1 MEFSNFIIGPGK
13 EESELDEETEII
25 PQFLSSSLQL
35 NSISCPS
42 DNVMAMHIG
51 FTLHSAI
58 NRSADRKILMFKR
71 SMKQRSDLRRSPNP
85 AFHGHPLPLCG
96 TAELGYKPCTSRGVA
111 DKLFQSC
118 CNIYVPKECRS
129 LCVYETNQNATRE
142 LLISILR
149 ERKCSLEY
157 LSSIL
162 YCASQNRDNRKCCT
176 HLNLNDPQLQ
186 VGSRCLRMC
195 DPTGTAIE
203 QITMEDATC
212 MYNWNVI
219 MYCHHSGIREM

>member
-1 MEFSNFIIGPGK
+1 
-13 EESELDEETEII
+13 
-25 PQFLSSSLQL
+25 
-35 NSISCPS
+35 
-42 DNVMAMHIG
+42 
-51 FTLHSAI
+51 
-58 NRSADRKILMFKR
+58 
-71 SMKQRSDLRRSPNP
+71 
-85 AFHGHPLPLCG
+85 
-96 TAELGYKPCTSRGVA
+96 
-111 DKLFQSC
+111 KLFQSC

-129 LCVYETNQNATRE
+129 LCVYETNQNVTRE
-142 LLISILR
+142 LLVSILR
-149 ERKCSLEY
+149 ERKCGLEY

-162 YCASQNRDNRKCCT
+162 YCASQNRDNRKCCIHLNLNDPQLQVGSRCLRMCDPT
-176 HLNLNDPQLQ
+176 GTAIEQITMEDATCMYNWNLVSILRERKCGLEYLSSILYCASQNRDNRKCCIHLNLNDPQLQ

>member
-1 MEFSNFIIGPGK
+1 MIMLWQFILASLFIQQSIAQQLKQCPH
-13 EESELDEETEII
+13 I
-25 PQFLSSSLQL
+25 PISGCCSLRWTSDCVPKHCFKYILAQ
-35 NSISCPS
+35 CPE
-42 DNVMAMHIG
+42 
-51 FTLHSAI
+51 
-58 NRSADRKILMFKR
+58 RKTLMFKR
-71 SMKQRSDLRRSPNP
+71 NVKETNYKKRSPNS

-96 TAELGYKPCTSRGVA
+96 TVELGYKPCTSRAVA

-118 CNIYVPKECRS
+118 CKIYVPKECRS
-129 LCVYETNQNATRE
+129 MCVYETDQNATRK
-142 LLISILR
+142 LLISNFR
-149 ERKCSLEY
+149 EKKCGLKY

-162 YCASQNRDNRKCCT
+162 YCASQNRDNRKCCI
-176 HLNLNDPQLQ
+176 HLDLNDPQLQ

>member
-1 MEFSNFIIGPGK
+1 MLWLFI
-13 EESELDEETEII
+13 LLA
-25 PQFLSSSLQL
+25 FLFFQQL
-35 NSISCPS
+35 NAQELKQCPHIPISGCCSMRWTSDCVPKHCFKHILIKCP
-42 DNVMAMHIG
+42 
-51 FTLHSAI
+51 
-58 NRSADRKILMFKR
+58 DRKILMFKR
-71 SMKQRSDLRRSPNP
+71 SVKQKSDLKRSPNA
-85 AFHGHPLPLCG
+85 AFRGQSLPLCG

-129 LCVYETNQNATRE
+129 LCVYETNQNVTRE
-142 LLISILR
+142 LLVSILR
-149 ERKCSLEY
+149 ERKCGLEY

-162 YCASQNRDNRKCCT
+162 YCASQNRDNRKCCI

>member
-1 MEFSNFIIGPGK
+1 MLWQCILALLSIQQSIAQQLK
-13 EESELDEETEII
+13 ECQHIPISGCCSMKWTSDCIPKHCFKHILD
-25 PQFLSSSLQL
+25 
-35 NSISCPS
+35 NCP
-42 DNVMAMHIG
+42 
-51 FTLHSAI
+51 
-58 NRSADRKILMFKR
+58 DRKILMFKR